1 MSGQADVE
9 PSHYLVKHRSALKTR
24 LQKSKDELP
33 QGLMREV
40 LETYK
45 PNLLTRRRR

>member
-1 MSGQADVE
+1 MTFRSGIQE
-9 PSHYLVKHRSALKTR
+9 RLK
-24 LQKSKDELP
+24 KSKDELP